1 MTLAI
6 IVAMT
11 EAHIAALMPF
21 ENAMFGTEAWS
32 AGSYRAEL
40 ADVGTRHY
48 LAAEGPAGE
57 LLGWAGVMVAADSA
71 EILTVGVVPDS
82 RRQGIATRLIDG
94 LMVEARRRG
103 AGEVFLE
110 VRLDNDAARQLYE
123 HEGFAVVGRRRGY
136 YDHGRIDAIVMRR
149 ELTTPSGAGHDV

>member
-1 MTLAI
+1 VTLAS

-11 EAHIAALMPF
+11 DAHIAALMPF
-21 ENAMFGTEAWS
+21 ESAMFGTEAWS

-48 LAAEGPAGE
+48 LAAEGPAGQ

-82 RRQGIATRLIDG
+82 RRQGIAARLIDG
-94 LMVEARRRG
+94 LMAEARRRG
-103 AGEVFLE
+103 AVEVFLE

-123 HEGFAVVGRRRGY
+123 HQGFTVVGRRRGY

-149 ELTTPSGAGHDV
+149 ELTMSSEDGHDL